1 MKDYML
7 TPLERNVFDEMAQ
20 CNPGTTPEMIYKT
33 CHHTPARYYFHYYAD
48 RICPP
53 LVDISP
59 LAQLQGLEWVTIY
72 QCEIRDLS
80 PLAQIPSLQSIT
92 ISGGSEIL
100 PCDLTPLK
108 QLGFLCLHAGRCAIP
123 KLDGLPHLSY
133 LLLSTIDSL
142 EPLRGLTALTHLDI
156 GNQNPDLSDLSPL
169 ADCPN
174 LESPGA

>member
-59 LAQLQGLEWVTIY
+59 LAQLQGLEWVNIY

-92 ISGGSEIL
+92 ISGGPEIL

-108 QLGFLCLHAGRCAIP
+108 RLRRMYHL
-123 KLDGLPHLSY
+123 HLS
-133 LLLSTIDSL
+133 
-142 EPLRGLTALTHLDI
+142 
-156 GNQNPDLSDLSPL
+156 
-169 ADCPN
+169 
-174 LESPGA
+174 